1 MRLVDVKSLYELVI
15 SLTRLIFVV
24 FILLHISV
32 NVRRYSPSPLNP
44 ANHANLS
51 IHCYITLLSVPFFFS
66 TKKRHLNFKL
76 SYNLE

>member
-51 IHCYITLLSVPFFFS
+51 IHCYITLLSVPFFF
-66 TKKRHLNFKL
+66 LDEEAP
-76 SYNLE
+76 LEF